1 MEYLIRIKDK
11 KENFTQKDK
20 LIADYIIK
28 NKDKIINESSLD
40 LAKNTQTSQSAVT
53 RFVKKIGYKSFVDMK
68 VDVAKSFEKEE
79 EYIEDEIKE
88 NDKTHDIINKSK
100 ANIQKTLDKTYA
112 LVDEEKIKKA
122 GELINT
128 SNRIYLCGVA
138 GSGLICEDFYYKLLR
153 AGASVFYEKDA
164 HTNLSAISHI
174 KKGDILIAISYN
186 GKTKEVIEAAKFAKE
201 NGAEVI
207 SITKSEKSKLKDLT
221 DILLKIPSSEKE
233 LRYGAIGSRF
243 SSFVITDILFFSYI
257 SKNYEKVKKSLKI
270 SKDLTD
276 KLK

>member
-20 LIADYIIK
+20 LIADYILK
-28 NKDKIINESSLD
+28 NKDKIINESSID
-40 LAKNTQTSQSAVT
+40 LAKNTKTSQSAVT

-68 VDVAKSFEKEE
+68 VSIAKSFESKN
-79 EYIEDEIKE
+79 EYIEDEIKKD
-88 NDKTHDIINKSK
+88 DKISEIIDKSR
-100 ANIQKTLDKTYA
+100 ANIQKTLEKTYA
-112 LVDEEKIKKA
+112 IIDEKNIEKA
-122 GELINT
+122 GNLINMA
-128 SNRIYLCGVA
+128 SRIYLCGVA

-153 AGASVFYEKDA
+153 AGANVFYEKDA

-186 GKTKEVIEAAKFAKE
+186 AKTKEVLEAVKFAKE
-201 NGAEVI
+201 NNARVI
-207 SITKSEKSKLKDLT
+207 AITKSEKSKIKDLS
-221 DILLKIPSSEKE
+221 DIILKIPSSEKE
-233 LRYGAIGSRF
+233 IRYGAITSRF
-243 SSFVITDILFFSYI
+243 SSFIITDILFFTYI
-257 SKNYEKVKKSLKI
+257 AKNYENVNESLKI